1 MIESADDSTKNPKKV
16 DTSSNTPVLDN
27 FSRDLIKLAEEGKL
41 DPVVGRENEILRIA
55 QILSRRKK
63 NNPIIIG
70 EPGCGKTAIVEG
82 LAMKIFEGDCPRN
95 LLDKRILSLE
105 INSIVAGTKYRGQ
118 FEERLKV
125 ILEEIQSNPNVI
137 LFIDEIHTIVGAGN
151 ASGSLDASNILK
163 PALSRGEIQCIGAT
177 TLDEYKKQ
185 IEKDGALDRRFQ
197 KVIVS
202 SSTKEETL
210 QILKNVKD
218 KYENY
223 HRVNYPDNILQ
234 ICVDLAERY
243 ITDRE
248 FPDKAFDILDEVGAR
263 AQVDVK
269 NPEIIEELKKQAQDI
284 RNHKLL
290 VVKKQNYE
298 EAANLRDKEKKIMT
312 QLDVEKKKFEQE
324 MLNNRKDVMEELVY
338 EVVSTMTKIPL
349 TKLSLDDKNVLIN
362 LEDELSKSVIGQGG
376 AIQKISK
383 SIRRNRLGIK
393 DPNKP
398 IGSFIFLGSTGVGKT
413 LLAKELAKQ
422 IFGSEDN
429 LIRVDM
435 SEFQE
440 KHSVSRLIG
449 SPPGYVGYDEG
460 GQLTEQ
466 VKTKPYSVVLFDEVE
481 KAHKDI
487 FSALLQLLD
496 EGYMTDSFGRKINFK
511 NCLIIMTSNLGVKK
525 MQEFGSGIGFSKTN
539 NVYANEELKK
549 NMLNKELKTHFAP
562 EFINRL
568 DEVIVF
574 NTLQNE
580 DVRKIVVVEMSKLTN
595 RLNNLGYKI
604 TFDESVIEFIT
615 KVGFDDV
622 YGARPLKRAIQEKL
636 EDFISDEVL
645 KGTIVEDKE
654 YQISIKDEIVLIEE
668 IKKKST
674 KKKKGE

>member
-1 MIESADDSTKNPKKV
+1 MTDSVDEGGKLPKKV
-16 DTSSNTPVLDN
+16 ETNSTTPVLDN
-27 FSRDLIKLAEEGKL
+27 FSRDLIKLAEQGKL
-41 DPVVGRENEILRIA
+41 DPVVGREKEILRIA

-82 LAMKIFEGDCPRN
+82 LAMKIFDGDCPRN
-95 LLDKRILSLE
+95 LLDKRILTLE
-105 INSIVAGTKYRGQ
+105 LNSVVAGTKYRGQ

-125 ILEEIQSNPNVI
+125 IIEELQANPNVI
-137 LFIDEIHTIVGAGN
+137 VFIDEIHTLVGAGN
-151 ASGSLDASNILK
+151 ASGSMDASNILK
-163 PALSRGEIQCIGAT
+163 PALSRGEIQCVGAT

-197 KVIVS
+197 KVIIS
-202 SSTKEETL
+202 PSTKEETF

-223 HRVNYPDNILQ
+223 HKVEYTDEILQ

-269 NPEIIEELKKQAQDI
+269 NPEIIEELKRQAQEI
-284 RNHKLL
+284 KQQKLL
-290 VVKKQNYE
+290 VVKRQNYE
-298 EAANLRDKEKKIMT
+298 EAANLRDKEKKVLA
-312 QLDVEKKKFEQE
+312 QLDSEKKKFEQV
-324 MLNNRKDVMEELVY
+324 LLDNRKPITDELVY

-349 TKLSLDDKNVLIN
+349 TKLTLDDKNALIN
-362 LEDELSKSVIGQGG
+362 LEEELNKAVVGQQD
-376 AIQKISK
+376 AISKISK

-413 LLAKELAKQ
+413 LLAKELATQ
-422 IFGSEDN
+422 IFGSEEN

-440 KHSVSRLIG
+440 KHTVSRLIG

-525 MQEFGSGIGFSKTN
+525 MQEFGAGIGFSKSN
-539 NVYANEELKK
+539 NVYANEEIKK
-549 NMLNKELKTHFAP
+549 SLLNKELK
-562 EFINRL
+562 I
-568 DEVIVF
+568 
-574 NTLQNE
+574 
-580 DVRKIVVVEMSKLTN
+580 
-595 RLNNLGYKI
+595 G
-604 TFDESVIEFIT
+604 
-615 KVGFDDV
+615 
-622 YGARPLKRAIQEKL
+622 RAH
-636 EDFISDEVL
+636 V
-645 KGTIVEDKE
+645 
-654 YQISIKDEIVLIEE
+654 
-668 IKKKST
+668 
-674 KKKKGE
+674 